1 MCFVAIFPCSAY
13 TGLLYLDGKKIYS
26 NITIDMTCLPNAL
39 TNFTDELVNSTQKLD
54 DLLEQNENHQHRY
67 QGNYQESVLIPNIP
81 TSEEIRIGSDEEKT
95 PDSC

>member
-1 MCFVAIFPCSAY
+1 MFCLYGTFVLRWEENS
-13 TGLLYLDGKKIYS
+13 LYS

-39 TNFTDELVNSTQKLD
+39 KNFTDELVNSTQKLD

-81 TSEEIRIGSDEEKT
+81 TSEEIRIGSGEEKT